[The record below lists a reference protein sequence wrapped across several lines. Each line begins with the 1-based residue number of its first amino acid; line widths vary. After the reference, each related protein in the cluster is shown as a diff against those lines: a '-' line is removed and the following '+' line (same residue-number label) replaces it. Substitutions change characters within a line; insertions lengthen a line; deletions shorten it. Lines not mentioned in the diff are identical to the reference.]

1 MKRAFIVTALLAM
14 GSLMATPPATA
25 QFALAG
31 STTRTFNC
39 AGSGTGTTGGQL
51 TVGALGADNVDS
63 SKFTEY
69 RDVAEGLTVP
79 CFNLFSNN
87 GKVDFNLFGYNV
99 RQGDQRYN
107 GWFNTSAFD
116 LSFDYNQIPHDMGNG
131 AHAIMAELSPGV
143 WGMSDTL
150 QQALGKANDAT
161 PTAGRTVTFY
171 DTLLGPTFASAGSVD
186 VSSTRKR
193 GTATLDLGKKIPF
206 DLTFSYMRELKSGY
220 RGEDGGGI
228 YSAVQSVVEVPGPLN
243 EVTQDFGVRAAYEFK
258 KGNVHG
264 SFFRNLYNN
273 RAETL
278 TVDNP
283 FQWFDTPYVTT
294 PAPAVGGGMQAR
306 WINAPDNEANSAN
319 LGVLLKFARQTRIGG
334 DVTLGKWTQDAAFYP
349 YTINTAILTPAGVPA
364 SSLSALQQPSL
375 NGKIDT
381 TTVNFTFSSRPT
393 ENLAIRAA
401 YRSYDLSNK
410 TSRYVI
416 TGDVAT
422 SPDRSWS
429 VVTPTADDPYGHATA
444 NPYDNNTK
452 RFTASAGYD
461 IGALTLEAGF
471 RTAKIERTGREVD
484 SNTDKGFSL
493 TALYRAKDWLD
504 LRASYD
510 QAKRTA
516 KTAAIEDERGDE
528 ILYGLQSD
536 EAERETKRTGVQV
549 DVTPVSSLTL
559 SAAYFRR
566 DVTYPNR
573 PDRIAVTSGAPT
585 PGAQPIPNTPSGLL
599 DAKYDSF
606 TAEIAYNPSEKIEF
620 DAYYTYEKDATTNQW
635 STTTGVN
642 LNNKLN
648 YHGTDKTDTFG
659 LNATFQLKPEVWKL
673 YANAMRQKVDG
684 LMDITALESGSFYT
698 PGRTTLVPAGT
709 GGAQDIGDWD
719 DTTLT
724 TVAAQLDYA
733 VAKAWTLTA
742 GYVYEK
748 YEFKDAYTA
757 GDLLMPQSVLLFL
770 KSNHGG
776 YDANVLYGRVSYR
789 F

>member
-1 MKRAFIVTALLAM
+1 MKRALTVTALLAM
-14 GSLMATPPATA
+14 GSLMATPPASA

-31 STTRTFNC
+31 NTTRSFNC
-39 AGSGTGTTGGQL
+39 AATSTGTTGGQL

-63 SKFTEY
+63 SKFSEY
-69 RDVAEGLTVP
+69 RDVAEGLSVP
-79 CFNLFSNN
+79 CFNLFSTND
-87 GKVDFNLFGYNV
+87 KLDFNLFGYNV
-99 RQGDQRYN
+99 KQSDQRYN
-107 GWFNTSAFD
+107 GWFNTKAFD
-116 LSFDYNQIPHDMGNG
+116 LSFDYNQTPHNMGNG
-131 AHAIMAELSPGV
+131 AHVIEAELSQGV

-150 QQALGKANDAT
+150 QQALGTANNST

-243 EVTQDFGVRAAYEFK
+243 EITQDFGVKAAYEFK

-283 FQWFDTPYVTT
+283 FQWYDTPYVTT
-294 PAPAVGGGMQAR
+294 PAPAVGGGTSAR
-306 WINAPDNEANSAN
+306 WINAPDNEASNGN
-319 LGVLLKFARQTRIGG
+319 LGFLLKFARQTRITG
-334 DVTLGKWTQDAAFYP
+334 DVTLGKWTQDAPFYP

-364 SSLSALQQPSL
+364 SSLSALQQPSFD
-375 NGKIDT
+375 GKIDT
-381 TTVNFTFSSRPT
+381 TTINFTFSSRPT

-410 TSRYVI
+410 TNRYVI
-416 TGDVAT
+416 TGDVAS

-429 VVTPTADDPYGHATA
+429 TVTPTAADPYGHATA
-444 NPYDNNTK
+444 NVYDNKTS
-452 RFTASAGYD
+452 RFTASASYD
-461 IGALTLEAGF
+461 IGALTLEGQARF
-471 RTAKIERTGREVD
+471 AKLERTSREA
-484 SNTDKGFSL
+484 TKGDDNGFGF
-493 TALYRAKDWLD
+493 AAVYRAKDWLD

-516 KTAAIEDERGDE
+516 EGET
-528 ILYGLQSD
+528 LYGFQSD
-536 EAERETKRTGVQV
+536 EAERETKRTGVQA
-549 DVTPVSSLTL
+549 DLSLTKGFGL
-559 SAAYFRR
+559 SFAYFRR

-585 PGAQPIPNTPSGLL
+585 AGAQPIPNTPSGLL
-599 DAKYDSF
+599 EAKYDSF
-606 TAEIAYNPSEKIEF
+606 TAEVSYNPSEKVELL
-620 DAYYTYEKDATTNQW
+620 AYYTYEKDLTTNQW

-642 LNNKLN
+642 LNNKLT
-648 YHGTDKTDTFG
+648 YAGDDKTDTFG
-659 LNATFQLKPEVWKL
+659 LNATFQLKPEVWKFN
-673 YANAMRQKVDG
+673 ANAMRQKVNG

-698 PGRTTLVPAGT
+698 PGRTGLIPAGS
-709 GGAQDIGDWD
+709 GGAADIGDWD

-724 TVAAQLDYA
+724 TVAAQFDYI

-742 GYVYEK
+742 GYAYEK
-748 YEFKDAYTA
+748 FEFKDAYTA
-757 GDLLMPQSVLLFL
+757 GDLLLPQSVLIFM

-776 YDANVLYGRVSYR
+776 YDANVVWGRLSYR

>member
-1 MKRAFIVTALLAM
+1 MKRALTIAALLAM
-14 GSLMATPPATA
+14 GTLVATPPVTA

-39 AGSGTGTTGGQL
+39 ASTGTATTGGQV
-51 TVGALGADNVDS
+51 TVGGVGADNVDS

-69 RDVAEGLTVP
+69 RDVAEGISVP
-79 CFNLFSNN
+79 CFNLFSSN

-99 RQGDQRYN
+99 RQTDQRYN

-116 LSFDYNQIPHDMGNG
+116 LSFDYNQTPHNMGNS
-131 AHAIMAELSPGV
+131 AHTIMAETSEGV
-143 WGMSDTL
+143 WAMSDTL
-150 QQALGKANDAT
+150 QQAIGTVNNAT

-220 RGEDGGGI
+220 RGEEGGGI
-228 YSAVQSVVEVPGPLN
+228 YSAVQSVVEMPGPLN
-243 EVTQDFGVRAAYEFK
+243 EITQDFGVRAAYRFK
-258 KGNVHG
+258 RGDVHG

-294 PAPAVGGGMQAR
+294 PAPAVGGGTSAR
-306 WINAPDNEANSAN
+306 WVNAPDNEANSTN
-319 LGVLLKFARQTRIGG
+319 LGFLLKFARQTRIGG
-334 DVTLGKWTQDAAFYP
+334 DVTLGRWTQNAPFYP
-349 YTINTAILTPAGVPA
+349 YTINSAILTPAGVPA
-364 SSLSALQQPSL
+364 NSLSALPQPSFD
-375 NGKIDT
+375 GKIDT
-381 TTVNFTFSSRPT
+381 TTLNFTFSSRPV
-393 ENLAIRAA
+393 ENLSIRAQ

-410 TSRYVI
+410 TNRFVI
-416 TGDVAT
+416 TGDVAS

-429 VVTPTADDPYGHATA
+429 TVTATAADPYGHATA
-444 NPYDNNTK
+444 NVYDNKTS
-452 RFTASAGYD
+452 RFTASASYD
-461 IGALTLEAGF
+461 IGALTLEGQF
-471 RTAKIERTGREVD
+471 RLAKLERTSREA
-484 SNTDKGFSL
+484 TKGDDNGF
-493 TALYRAKDWLD
+493 AFAAVYHAKDWLN
-504 LRASYD
+504 LRATYD

-516 KTAAIEDERGDE
+516 EGET
-528 ILYGLQSD
+528 LYGFQSD
-536 EAERETKRTGVQV
+536 EAERETKRTGVQL
-549 DVTPVSSLTL
+549 DVTPVSSLTFSL
-559 SAAYFRR
+559 AYFRR
-566 DVTYPNR
+566 DVTYPSR

-599 DAKYDSF
+599 DAKFDSF
-606 TAEIAYNPSEKIEF
+606 TAEIAYNPNEKIEL

>member
-1 MKRAFIVTALLAM
+1 MKRALTVTALLAT
-14 GSLMATPPATA
+14 GSLLATSPAAA

-31 STTRTFNC
+31 STTRSFDC
-39 AGSGTGTTGGQL
+39 AATGTGTTGGQL
-51 TVGALGADNVDS
+51 TFGALGADNVDS

-69 RDVAEGLTVP
+69 RDTAEGLSVP

-99 RQGDQRYN
+99 RQGDQRYD
-107 GWFNTSAFD
+107 GWFNTKAFD
-116 LSFDYNQIPHDMGNG
+116 LSFDYNQIPHNMGNG
-131 AHAIMAELSPGV
+131 ARVIETELSPGV

-193 GTATLDLGKKIPF
+193 GTVTLDLGKKIPF
-206 DLTFSYMRELKSGY
+206 DLTLSYMRELKSGY

-243 EVTQDFGVRAAYEFK
+243 EITQDFGLKAAYQFK

-283 FQWFDTPYVTT
+283 FQGFDTPYVTT

-306 WINAPDNEANSAN
+306 WINAPDNEASTAN
-319 LGVLLKFARQTRIGG
+319 AGVLLKFARQTRLSG
-334 DVTLGKWTQDAAFYP
+334 DLSLGRWTQNAPFYP
-349 YTINTAILTPAGVPA
+349 YTINSAILTPAGVPA
-364 SSLSALQQPSL
+364 NSVSALPQQSL

-381 TTVNFTFSSRPT
+381 TTLNFTFSSRPI

-410 TSRYVI
+410 TNRYVV

-444 NPYDNNTK
+444 NPYDSNTK

-493 TALYRAKDWLD
+493 TALYRAKDWLN
-504 LRASYD
+504 LRATYD
-510 QAKRTA
+510 QVKRTA

-536 EAERETKRTGVQV
+536 EAERKTKRTGVQA
-549 DVTPVSSLTL
+549 DFSLPKSFEL
-559 SAAYFRR
+559 SFAYFRR

-599 DAKYDSF
+599 EAKYDSF
-606 TAEIAYNPSEKIEF
+606 TAEVGYHPSDKVDF
-620 DAYYTYEKDATTNQW
+620 LAYYTYEKDRTTNQW

-642 LNNKLN
+642 LNNKLT
-648 YHGTDKTDTFG
+648 YAGSDKTDTFG
-659 LNATFQLKPEVWKL
+659 LNASFQLEPEVWKL
-673 YANAMRQKVDG
+673 TANAMRQKVDG

-698 PGRTTLVPAGT
+698 PGRTTVVPAGT

-724 TVAAQLDYA
+724 TVAAQLEYA

-742 GYVYEK
+742 GYAYEK
-748 YEFKDAYTA
+748 FAFKDAYTA
-757 GDLLMPQSVLLFL
+757 GDLLMPQSVLLFV

-776 YDANVLYGRVSYR
+776 YSANVVYGRIG
-789 F
+789 FKF

>member
-1 MKRAFIVTALLAM
+1 MKRALIVTTLLAM
-14 GSLMATPPATA
+14 GFLMATPPASA

-31 STTRTFNC
+31 STTRSFNC
-39 AGSGTGTTGGQL
+39 ASASTGTTGGQL
-51 TVGALGADNVDS
+51 TFGALGADNVDS

-69 RDVAEGLTVP
+69 RDIAEGLSVP

-99 RQGDQRYN
+99 HQTDQRYN

-116 LSFDYNQIPHDMGNG
+116 LSFDYNQTPHNMGNN
-131 AHAIMAELSPGV
+131 AHTIMAETAEGV
-143 WGMSDTL
+143 WAMSDTL
-150 QQALGKANDAT
+150 QQALGTTVNST

-171 DTLLGPTFASAGSVD
+171 DNLLAPTFASAGSVD

-228 YSAVQSVVEVPGPLN
+228 YSAVQSVVEMPGPLN
-243 EVTQDFGVRAAYEFK
+243 EVTQDLGVKAAYEFK

-278 TVDNP
+278 TIDNP

-294 PAPAVGGGMQAR
+294 PAPAVGGGMTAR
-306 WINAPDNEANSAN
+306 WINAPDNEANTTN
-319 LGVLLKFARQTRIGG
+319 LGFLLKFPRQTRVGG
-334 DVTLGKWTQDAAFYP
+334 DLSLGRWTQNAPFYP
-349 YTINTAILTPAGVPA
+349 YTINSAVLTPAGVPA
-364 SSLSALQQPSL
+364 NSLSALPQPSFD
-375 NGKIDT
+375 GKIDT
-381 TTVNFTFSSRPT
+381 TTINLTFSSRPT
-393 ENLAIRAA
+393 ESLAIRAQF
-401 YRSYDLSNK
+401 RSYDLTNK
-410 TSRYVI
+410 TNRFVI
-416 TGDVAT
+416 TGDM
-422 SPDRSWS
+422 SDLPDRSWT
-429 VVTPTADDPYGHATA
+429 VIPGGDDEFGHATA
-444 NPYDNNTK
+444 SAYDNKTK
-452 RFTASAGYD
+452 RFTASASYD
-461 IGALTLEAGF
+461 IGALTLEGQARF
-471 RTAKIERTGREVD
+471 ARLERTSREA
-484 SNTDKGFSL
+484 TKGDDNGFGF
-493 TALYRAKDWLD
+493 AAVYRAKDWLD

-516 KTAAIEDERGDE
+516 EGET
-528 ILYGLQSD
+528 LYGFQSD
-536 EAERETKRTGVQV
+536 EAERETKRTGIQA
-549 DVTPVSSLTL
+549 DVSLPKGLGL
-559 SAAYFRR
+559 SFAYFRR

-573 PDRIAVTSGAPT
+573 PDRVPVTSGVPT
-585 PGAQPIPNTPSGLL
+585 PGGQPFPNTPSGLL
-599 DAKYDSF
+599 EAKYDSF
-606 TAEIAYNPSEKIEF
+606 TAEVTYNPSDKVEF
-620 DAYYTYEKDATTNQW
+620 LAYYTYEKDATTNQW
-635 STTTGVN
+635 STTTGLN

-648 YHGTDKTDTFG
+648 YAGDDKTDTFG
-659 LNATFQLKPEVWKL
+659 LNASFQLKPEVWKFT
-673 YANAMRQKVDG
+673 ANAMRQKVDG

-698 PGRTTLVPAGT
+698 PGRTGLIPAGA
-709 GGAQDIGDWD
+709 GGAADIGDWD

-724 TVAAQLDYA
+724 TIAAQFDYI

-742 GYVYEK
+742 GYAYEK

-776 YDANVLYGRVSYR
+776 YDANVIYGRVGYR